1 MAGGPPGAFVP
12 DQGGIGLD
20 VTEKFVAKIGM
31 DVSENSGFSSQI
43 IHFHKVFQYKPSI
56 LGVTRIFGNTHI
68 LSNHDVFRSNTNS
81 IYIDGSKQTYKKEC
95 TDSLNVD
102 TIPSHLVQTIE
113 ELFQPKRVAA
123 AVVAHDLQV
132 KIKTRSGACKK
143 GFFFLKLKA

>member
-1 MAGGPPGAFVP
+1 MLLKRSLQKQIWMFP
-12 DQGGIGLD
+12 
-20 VTEKFVAKIGM
+20 KIG
-31 DVSENSGFSSQI
+31 GFLPNHPI
-43 IHFHKVFQYKPSI
+43 FIRFFQYKPSI
-56 LGVTRIFGNTHI
+56 LGGTPIFGNTHI